1 MELAKLKAILE
12 RELNERKLYKDALDV
27 VATVE
32 GLDQNKRE
40 LEAAL
45 EKVKKDV
52 LKAEIALA
60 DHENLIGKAQ
70 AEAFDIVMN
79 AQMQADAVRTK
90 AAADIHDAQEKAEEK
105 ADKAAAKVKALE
117 AKAEELE
124 AEIAAKAEELENLV
138 DGVKQ
143 AKEKLAKFLG

>member
-1 MELAKLKAILE
+1 MELAKLKSILE

-27 VATVE
+27 ITTVE

-45 EKVKKDV
+45 AKLNKEV

-70 AEAFDIVMN
+70 AEAFEIV
-79 AQMQADAVRTK
+79 AKAELQADSVRAK
-90 AAADIHDAQEKAEEK
+90 AAADVHEAQQKAEEK
-105 ADKAAAKVKALE
+105 ADKAAAHVKALE
-117 AKAEELE
+117 AKSKKLEE
-124 AEIAAKAEELENLV
+124 EIAAKADELEKLV